1 MSGVYQIPQRLT
13 KGNWAIKIDLAH
25 GMFTTL
31 NVHYFCIIFLVYYG
45 CKEHS
50 FGLSIG
56 GQDSLQNL
64 QQRGTYSDNCSQ
76 RIDSIR
82 GDCRIKFVDT
92 SQQRCYRARG
102 QLECETS
109 LADFWHISR
118 PLAIRVGGQVTET
131 PPQTEHNFSYLCLFS
146 TTPSYRLDKQI
157 SRSPRLASFQ
167 EYCIENIR
175 TLGETRSG
183 YIGNSSPKAGFSLLL
198 GSKKKWSI
206 SDRLFH
212 TRLEQIQT
220 SVCVSTSCNDQP

>member
-1 MSGVYQIPQRLT
+1 MIWHKRRSYPRILTYSSLFQPSNKKYVEKTPFTMSGVYQIPQLLT
-13 KGNWAIKIDLAH
+13 KGDWAIKIDLAH

-131 PPQTEHNFSYLCLFS
+131 PPQTEH
-146 TTPSYRLDKQI
+146 K
-157 SRSPRLASFQ
+157 
-167 EYCIENIR
+167 
-175 TLGETRSG
+175 
-183 YIGNSSPKAGFSLLL
+183 GNRK
-198 GSKKKWSI
+198 
-206 SDRLFH
+206 
-212 TRLEQIQT
+212 
-220 SVCVSTSCNDQP
+220 